1 MSEGDDGNPY
11 QTIDQSKID
20 EMRAQGGI
28 AGAMGKMMNAVSRAS
43 DNAALAAAQQADG
56 TMRVDPD
63 QVDKLAKFFRDE
75 AEALRVRRRD
85 ITELGTVDPPGTDPV
100 STQAS
105 EKYGQVASGN
115 PQAYLDN
122 YLKLADA
129 FDDTAQ
135 NLESSVQQ
143 WRTNDDDA
151 AAGMGGV
158 DRA

>member
-1 MSEGDDGNPY
+1 MSEGDGGTY
-11 QTIDQSKID
+11 QPVDQRAIDA
-20 EMRAQGGI
+20 MRMTPGLSGMM
-28 AGAMGKMMNAVSRAS
+28 GAALNAATRAA
-43 DNAALAAAQQADG
+43 DNAALAQTQQAG
-56 TMRVDPD
+56 GAMRVDPD
-63 QVDKLAKFFRDE
+63 QVDKLARFFRDE
-75 AEALRVRRRD
+75 AEALRKRRRD
-85 ITELGTVDPPGTDPV
+85 VSDLAVVDPPGTDPV

-129 FDDTAQ
+129 FDHTAL
-135 NLESSVQQ
+135 NLEGSAKQ
-143 WRTNDDDA
+143 WRTNDGDA